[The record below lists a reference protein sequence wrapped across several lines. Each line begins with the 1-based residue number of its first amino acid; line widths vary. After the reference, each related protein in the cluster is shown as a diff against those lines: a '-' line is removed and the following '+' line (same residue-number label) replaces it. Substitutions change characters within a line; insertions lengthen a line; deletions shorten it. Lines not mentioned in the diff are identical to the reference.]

1 METMGKIFAAM
12 IGAAVSFITGFPP
25 LVLILIGV
33 MSIDYITGLMCG
45 IAGRSPK
52 TESGRLSSREAF
64 NGLMRKALVLLVVLL
79 ATLLD
84 MSVAMYGGF
93 AFSAITGAVCLWFI
107 ASEGISILENAVAF
121 ELPVPGVL
129 VQLLELM
136 QAEGGRKT
144 DRPNG
149 GAE

>member
-1 METMGKIFAAM
+1 METIGKIYAALL
-12 IGAAVSFITGFPP
+12 GAAVSFLTGFPP

-45 IAGRSPK
+45 AVGKSAK
-52 TESGRLSSREAF
+52 TESGKLSSREAF
-64 NGLMRKALVLLVVLL
+64 YGLMRKALVLLVVLL

-84 MSVAMYGGF
+84 MAVSMYGGF
-93 AFSAITGAVCLWFI
+93 TFSAVTGAVCLWFI
-107 ASEGISILENAVAF
+107 ASEGISILENVVAF
-121 ELPVPGVL
+121 DLPVPGVL

-144 DRPNG
+144 EKNDTK
-149 GAE
+149 E